1 MGRQY
6 FGKLSIPRGRWV
18 YPTPRDRPEHH
29 SALVASAQSMLS
41 TTQPRRSRSPVVLVS
56 LLSLFAVAGCAI
68 RAEPAS
74 PKGTPSATETLLA
87 VSAGPQVVAVDS
99 ASTYP
104 EKVRCT
110 KLSGLTPDPEAIAAH
125 KPDLVIVA
133 SAVNNLS
140 AALATARR
148 HWCCRTRKR
157 STTPRPV
164 RETRRGDWR
173 RGRRRRPGAP
183 NEGRHRQAR
192 QPRPHLPGEIPRL
205 AAEGAHVAGIAGAG
219 GARGAFDPG
228 GSGWPRLAAGARRD
242 RRSADR
248 RQVTGVRTRG
258 IDATTGCGCT
268 LASKE
273 WSVVS
278 YGTEA
283 CGTSGRQFR
292 AAR

>member
-1 MGRQY
+1 
-6 FGKLSIPRGRWV
+6 
-18 YPTPRDRPEHH
+18 
-29 SALVASAQSMLS
+29 MLS
-41 TTQPRRSRSPVVLVS
+41 TTQRRRSRSPVVLVS

-104 EKVRCT
+104 EKGRCT

-164 RETRRGDWR
+164 
-173 RGRRRRPGAP
+173 
-183 NEGRHRQAR
+183 
-192 QPRPHLPGEIPRL
+192 
-205 AAEGAHVAGIAGAG
+205 
-219 GARGAFDPG
+219 
-228 GSGWPRLAAGARRD
+228 
-242 RRSADR
+242 
-248 RQVTGVRTRG
+248 
-258 IDATTGCGCT
+258 
-268 LASKE
+268 
-273 WSVVS
+273 
-278 YGTEA
+278 
-283 CGTSGRQFR
+283 
-292 AAR
+292 